1 MSIAVHATFFD
12 ASALVK
18 LYIDEPGSAELRAYW
33 RSQATK
39 YTSPFCFYE
48 TLAALKRKRLKGA
61 LTKEQY
67 LRAAKDLMAW
77 FRASSAR
84 IDDLD
89 FEKRDVFADV
99 TELADHYDLDLSDA
113 FQLLTLQA
121 GFFAALIGGSAS
133 VLVTADRELAEAARK
148 VGARVWDCQREPM
161 PAT

>member
-1 MSIAVHATFFD
+1 MGVAVHATFFD

-18 LYIDEPGSAELRAYW
+18 LYVDEPGSDNLRAYW
-33 RSQATK
+33 RGQATR

-48 TLAALKRKRLKGA
+48 TLSILKGKHKKGK

-77 FRASSAR
+77 FRASTSR
-84 IDDLD
+84 INDLD
-89 FEKRDVFADV
+89 FTKRDVFADA
-99 TELADHYDLDLSDA
+99 TGLADRHDLDLSDA

-121 GFFAALIGGSAS
+121 GFFSVLVGGSAS
-133 VLVTADRELAEAARK
+133 VLVTADEELAQAARK
-148 VGARVWDCQREPM
+148 MNLAVWDCQRQPI